1 MKREVT
7 FGGREVNLNHVY
19 DDVGVLDDLEDSL
32 DVRSFGKRCHEG
44 IALFMAM
51 DYHECTSTEKLV
63 YRLVLVKQHSR
74 IKTEPTP
81 SCLHVCAEGG

>member
-7 FGGREVNLNHVY
+7 FGGREVNLNHVN

-51 DYHECTSTEKLV
+51 DYL
-63 YRLVLVKQHSR
+63 
-74 IKTEPTP
+74 I
-81 SCLHVCAEGG
+81 